1 MEAPNLRKL
10 FYQAMK
16 PIMASYGFDK
26 GNFLTNAFQKK
37 GKGGY
42 FEYSFDIPY
51 SYGSWSIDPILCIRS
66 HMVHMIYTTYLVAD
80 EETRH
85 GMRYNS
91 TLACSPEE
99 FRGIH
104 TKYHYGY
111 KDLEEKGQ
119 IPGYLTYY
127 KDLFE
132 KDALPFFDLF
142 PNIVAME
149 RLVNT
154 GVLDCKDMRS
164 LDTRYGGEERKGI
177 TGLILA
183 RIVNSPDYEKL
194 KEKYF
199 EFYKKGNFFTTAP
212 ISYNLL
218 IEGLES
224 EGFPAFLNQLE
235 KKYGQEFVP

>member
-1 MEAPNLRKL
+1 MEAPHLRKL

-26 GNFLTNAFQKK
+26 SYYPRNGFKK
-37 GKGGY
+37 QGKGGY
-42 FEYSFDIPY
+42 FEYRFAIPH
-51 SYGSWSIDPILCIRS
+51 SYGSWSIDSLLCVRS
-66 HMVHMIYTTYLVAD
+66 HMVHMIYTTYLVED

-85 GMRYNS
+85 GMRYNP
-91 TLACSPEE
+91 TLVCSPQR

-104 TKYHYGY
+104 PKYHYGY
-111 KDLEEKGQ
+111 KELEKEGQ

-149 RLVNT
+149 RLVNA
-154 GVLDCKDMRS
+154 GVLECKDVRS
-164 LDTRYGGEERKGI
+164 LDTRYGGAERKGI

-183 RIVNSPDYEKL
+183 RIVDSPDYEKL
-194 KEKYF
+194 KKKYF
-199 EFYKKGNFFTTAP
+199 EFYKKRNFSTTAP

>member
-1 MEAPNLRKL
+1 MEAPHLRKL

-26 GNFLTNAFQKK
+26 SYYPRNGFKK
-37 GKGGY
+37 QGKGGY
-42 FEYSFDIPY
+42 FEYRFAIPY
-51 SYGSWSIDPILCIRS
+51 SYGSWSIDSILCIRS

-85 GMRYNS
+85 GMRYNP
-91 TLACSPEE
+91 TLMCSPEE

-111 KDLEEKGQ
+111 KELEEEGQ

-127 KDLFE
+127 KELFE
-132 KDALPFFDLF
+132 RDALPFFDLW
-142 PNIVAME
+142 PNVMAME
-149 RLVNT
+149 RLVNAD
-154 GVLDCKDMRS
+154 VLECKDMR
-164 LDTRYGGEERKGI
+164 LLKAPYVAYRKKGI

-183 RIVNSPDYEKL
+183 RIVNSPDYEALKRKYLFYYEQTFDQFELPNYKL
-194 KEKYF
+194 LVTKMESKE
-199 EFYKKGNFFTTAP
+199 
-212 ISYNLL
+212 
-218 IEGLES
+218 
-224 EGFPAFLNQLE
+224 FPAFLAGLE